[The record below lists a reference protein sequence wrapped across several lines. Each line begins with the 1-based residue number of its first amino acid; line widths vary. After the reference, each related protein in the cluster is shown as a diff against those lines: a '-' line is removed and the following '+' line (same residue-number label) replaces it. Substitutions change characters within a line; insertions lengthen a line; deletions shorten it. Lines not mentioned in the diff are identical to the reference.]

1 VRHGLERILR
11 TSPVTGIRMEPLLE
25 SALVSELIAP
35 SPELWLVSPWI
46 SDVTVL
52 DNGRGGYDGLL
63 PDASARP
70 YSLAEVLAL
79 LVRGGAQLTV
89 VTRHDTHND
98 LFLRRLE
105 RLTAAGR
112 LVVVKHDDLHEKT
125 LCGQDWIVTGSMNF
139 TIRGME
145 LNDEVVFYRVDAQ
158 AAAQARVDLAHRWRN
173 LA

>member
-1 VRHGLERILR
+1 
-11 TSPVTGIRMEPLLE
+11 MEPLLE

-52 DNGRGGYDGLL
+52 DNSRGGYDGLL

-70 YSLAEVLAL
+70 YSLAEVLGL
-79 LVRGGAQLTV
+79 LVRRGAQLTV
-89 VTRHDTHND
+89 VTRHDPHND
-98 LFLRRLE
+98 SFLRRLE
-105 RLTAAGR
+105 RLAATGQ
-112 LVVVKHDDLHEKT
+112 LVVVKHDELHEKT
-125 LCGQDWIVTGSMNF
+125 FCGQDWIVTGSMNF

-145 LNDEVVFYRVDAQ
+145 LNDEVVLYRVDTQ
-158 AAAQARVDLAHRWRN
+158 MAAQARVDLAHRWRK

>member
-1 VRHGLERILR
+1 VSRGLERILR
-11 TSPVTGIRMEPLLE
+11 TSAVTGIRMEPLLE

-52 DNGRGGYDGLL
+52 DNSRGGYDGLL

-70 YSLAEVLAL
+70 YSLAEVLGL
-79 LVRGGAQLTV
+79 LIRGGTQLMV
-89 VTRHDTHND
+89 VSRHDPHND

-105 RLTAAGR
+105 RLGGADR
-112 LVVVKHDDLHEKT
+112 LVVVRHDDLHEKT
-125 LCGQDWIVTGSMNF
+125 LCGQEWIITRSMNF
-139 TIRGME
+139 TVRGME

-158 AAAQARVDLAHRWRN
+158 AAAQARVDFAHRWRN

>member
-1 VRHGLERILR
+1 VSSGLERILR

-25 SALVSELIAP
+25 SALVSELLAP

-52 DNGRGGYDGLL
+52 DNSRGGYDGLL

-89 VTRHDTHND
+89 VTRHDPHNGP
-98 LFLRRLE
+98 FLRRLD
-105 RLTAAGR
+105 RLAAGGR
-112 LVVVKHDDLHEKT
+112 LLVVKHDDLHEKT
-125 LCGQDWIVTGSMNF
+125 LSGQDWIITGSMNF

-158 AAAQARVDLAHRWRN
+158 AAAQARVDLAHRWRK

>member
-1 VRHGLERILR
+1 
-11 TSPVTGIRMEPLLE
+11 MEPLLE

-52 DNGRGGYDGLL
+52 DNSRGGYDSLL

-79 LVRGGAQLTV
+79 LVRGGTQLTV
-89 VTRHDTHND
+89 VTRHDPHND
-98 LFLRRLE
+98 ALLRRLE
-105 RLTAAGR
+105 RLAAPGR
-112 LVVVKHDDLHEKT
+112 LAVVKHDDLHEKT
-125 LCGQDWIVTGSMNF
+125 LCGRDWILTGSMNF

-145 LNDEVVFYRVDAQ
+145 LNDEVVFYQVDAQ
-158 AAAQARVDLAHRWRN
+158 AAAQARIDLAHRWRN